1 MNYSEK
7 PLQLFG
13 RPLRVARR
21 GFCSLHFG
29 FSEAHS
35 VERGRRIYSFF
46 HIHLIKSLALS
57 QSVSQAIMCSPVDR
71 RLSLSSSTRPCA
83 RCLIA
88 KKIPPPIK
96 RRNFMIFNAWLICVY
111 AWLQIQE
118 RRRQL
123 ARRRVEFFLYHGRH
137 QLQKIWFEDDLLAG
151 AHMPGLLSGIP
162 EECYKKS

>member
-123 ARRRVEFFLYHGRH
+123 YS
-137 QLQKIWFEDDLLAG
+137 K
-151 AHMPGLLSGIP
+151 
-162 EECYKKS
+162 KKSGVFFYITDGTAPKNMIWRWFVGWRAHARIAVWNSGRML